1 MTMELTKEEQKVFED
16 RLDMFNS
23 DAWKMLAEEIE
34 DREESINDPQ
44 ILNSVEELWFVKG
57 QLTILRWMLTLP
69 HATELQYEQL
79 LSEGE

>member
-16 RLDMFNS
+16 RLEMFNS

>member
-1 MTMELTKEEQKVFED
+1 MELTKEEQKVFED

>member
-1 MTMELTKEEQKVFED
+1 MELTKEEQKVFED
-16 RLDMFNS
+16 RLEMFNS